1 MDNKALKT
9 GVYFNENIFN
19 EICEQPIDVDFT
31 LPDFCPD
38 ISKIFKCKA
47 NARIISKS
55 VSGKNVTVEGNVCIT
70 LLYCDS
76 DKKLCSYEYL
86 YPFSKIKEMPVEA
99 EDCSITCCVK
109 CDYINCRAVTGRKVD
124 IHGAV
129 SLNIRVF
136 ARKSNEI
143 ICDYDG
149 DNVQL
154 KRAIAPATVPMGYRE
169 KPIIVEDEINIGGA
183 QAPILSV
190 LRYDAVP
197 CVSECKVIND
207 KIVVKGEMAVNILY
221 NADTVKLP
229 QVVKTTIPFSQIV
242 EMSGVTDECKCDVKS
257 EICSLEIKPIASLGG
272 ECRTFMINAKVM
284 LKCESFCVN
293 DIPVI
298 EDAFSTKFETTV
310 TRNKLTFERICENIK
325 ENCHV
330 KKNIELSENLS
341 SVIDIWCELGS
352 QKVRFEKGNMC
363 LSAVFLVGLVVCDQ
377 EDNVSFCEKPIDFEW
392 NYPLDCD
399 SSQLHFDPEIEICAL
414 NYTILSANCLELRIE
429 LSINGAIYEKSNIE
443 LLTDMLVDTKMPSK
457 SSKKGGMVICFTN
470 NGSCVWDVARKYN
483 ASIDE
488 IMAING
494 LNEDDIRDKK
504 MILVPIN

>member
-9 GVYFNENIFN
+9 GVYFNENIYN

-47 NARIISKS
+47 TARITSKN
-55 VSGKNVTVEGNVCIT
+55 VSGKNVTVDGNVCIT

-129 SLNIRVF
+129 SINIRVF
-136 ARKSNEI
+136 GRRSNEI

-149 DNVQL
+149 DNIQL
-154 KRAIAPATVPMGYRE
+154 KRTIAPATVPMGYRE
-169 KPIIVEDEINIGGA
+169 KPIIIEDEINIGSA
-183 QAPILSV
+183 QSPILSV

-197 CVSECKVIND
+197 CITECKVISD
-207 KIVVKGEMAVNILY
+207 KIVVKGEMAVNVLY
-221 NADTVKLP
+221 NADSVKLP
-229 QVVKTTIPFSQIV
+229 QVVKTTLPFSQIV
-242 EMSGVTDECKCDVKS
+242 EMSGVTEDCKCDVKS
-257 EICSLEIKPIASLGG
+257 EVSALEIKPMANMSG
-272 ECRTFMINAKVM
+272 ESRTFIINAKVL
-284 LKCESFCVN
+284 LKCESYCVN

-298 EDAFSTKFETTV
+298 EDAFSTKFETAV
-310 TRNKLTFERICENIK
+310 TREKLTFNRICENIK
-325 ENCHV
+325 ENCHI
-330 KKNIELSENLS
+330 KKNIELSENIS

-352 QKVRFEKGNMC
+352 QKVRFEKENMC

-377 EDNVSFCEKPIDFEW
+377 EDNVVFCEKAIDFEW
-392 NYPLDCD
+392 NYPINCD
-399 SSQLHFDPEIEICAL
+399 ATQLYFNPEIEISTV
-414 NYTILSANCLELRIE
+414 NFTILSANCLELRVE
-429 LSINGAIYEKSNIE
+429 LSLNGAIYEKSDIE
-443 LLTDMLVDTKMPSK
+443 LLTDMLVDTKKLSK
-457 SSKKGGMVICFTN
+457 SNKKGGMVVCFTN
-470 NGSCVWDVARKYN
+470 ENDCVWNVARKYN
-483 ASIDE
+483 ADIGE
-488 IMAING
+488 IMSING
-494 LNEDDIRDKK
+494 LDDDDISGKK